1 MVLLRV
7 CAPEVKKK
15 FQNSKTKMRCV
26 PEKYF
31 VVEGWDKEG
40 ASNAVNTRELL

>member
-1 MVLLRV
+1 V

-15 FQNSKTKMRCV
+15 FQNSKTKNRCT

-31 VVEGWDKEG
+31 VDGLHNDRG
-40 ASNAVNTRELL
+40 LFDAVKTHVAM